1 MANLQVKSMDDQ
13 LYQSLSKRARMDNRS
28 ISQEVTAIIKDFLSK
43 PQKENANATDEFLKL
58 AGSWKDKRSA
68 EEIIKDIRSSRSTKR
83 FKDLF

>member
-83 FKDLF
+83 LKDLF

>member
-13 LYQSLSKRARMDNRS
+13 LYQALSRRARMDNRS
-28 ISQEVTAIIKDFLSK
+28 VSQEVIAIIKDFLSK
-43 PQKENANATDEFLKL
+43 PQNANANVTDEFLKL

-83 FKDLF
+83 FKDVF